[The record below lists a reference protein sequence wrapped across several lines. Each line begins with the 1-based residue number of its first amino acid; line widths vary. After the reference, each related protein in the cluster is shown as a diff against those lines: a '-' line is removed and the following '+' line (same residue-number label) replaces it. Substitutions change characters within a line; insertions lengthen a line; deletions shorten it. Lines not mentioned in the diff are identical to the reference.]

1 MKFKTQIL
9 QLLTQLETEAT
20 HEIGPDCKWIDYAK
34 QIRYLM
40 EYDSV
45 VTPEPTIPDEPDML
59 TVFDEPD
66 TQPREHDRTR
76 LERAPR
82 GGRHADQLNTEIIFN
97 GKQHRLIAQR
107 LISNPS
113 LRRSDGYLVLSTKEK
128 SRIGSNACYIS
139 SGKRPIKPESE
150 LCTPDEIAEVDLHF
164 ECTKLCLT
172 AKGDYFNNYEQT
184 YIAQLRIANR
194 ITRDNYY
201 WTALSYAE
209 RTRINAKAYL
219 IKHGKLK
226 PSTVT
231 VDTDRILE
239 YFGI

>member
-9 QLLTQLETEAT
+9 QLLTQLETEAA

-66 TQPREHDRTR
+66 TQPRERDRTR
-76 LERAPR
+76 LEKAPR
-82 GGRHADQLNTEIIFN
+82 AHRHAGQLNTETVFN
-97 GKQHRLIAQR
+97 SNQQRLIAQR
-107 LISNPS
+107 LLNNPS
-113 LRRSDGYLVLSTKEK
+113 LRRSDGYLILSSKEK
-128 SRIGSNACYIS
+128 NRINNHAYYIKL
-139 SGKRPIKPESE
+139 GKLTTRPESE
-150 LCTPDEIAEVDLHF
+150 LCTPDEIAEIDLHF

-184 YIAQLRIANR
+184 YIAQLRVANR

-201 WTALSYAE
+201 WSALSNAE
-209 RTRINAKAYL
+209 RTRINAKASL
-219 IKHGKLK
+219 IRHGKLK
-226 PSTVT
+226 PNTDT